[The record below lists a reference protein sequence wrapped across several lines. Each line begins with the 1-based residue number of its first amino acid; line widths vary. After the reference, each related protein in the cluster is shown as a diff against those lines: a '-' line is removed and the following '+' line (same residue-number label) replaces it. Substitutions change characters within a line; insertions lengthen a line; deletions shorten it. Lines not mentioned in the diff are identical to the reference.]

1 MRIDKFLA
9 NLKLISRKDIKKIKN
24 EIFINWKNIEKIDE
38 KINIWDKI
46 NFSGNEIIYKEN
58 IFLILNKPK
67 NFVSSRVSEWWHR
80 TVYNLISDCI
90 YNNLVEITGRLDADT
105 TGLLLFSSSWEI
117 IHKLINPNKN
127 IYKKYL
133 VKTKNPIFDE
143 EIKKLETWVIIDSDY
158 FTKEAK
164 CEKINDFEIFL
175 SIKEWKFHQ
184 IKKMLKAVWNEV
196 IELKRLEIWEIK
208 LGDLT
213 EWKWRYLTKE
223 EENFLNNL

>member
-67 NFVSSRVSEWWHR
+67 NFVSSRVSEWWHK

-143 EIKKLETWVIIDSDY
+143 EIKK
-158 FTKEAK
+158 
-164 CEKINDFEIFL
+164 
-175 SIKEWKFHQ
+175 
-184 IKKMLKAVWNEV
+184 MLKAVWNEV

>member
-80 TVYNLISDCI
+80 TVYNLI
-90 YNNLVEITGRLDADT
+90 
-105 TGLLLFSSSWEI
+105 
-117 IHKLINPNKN
+117 
-127 IYKKYL
+127 
-133 VKTKNPIFDE
+133 
-143 EIKKLETWVIIDSDY
+143 
-158 FTKEAK
+158 
-164 CEKINDFEIFL
+164 
-175 SIKEWKFHQ
+175 
-184 IKKMLKAVWNEV
+184 
-196 IELKRLEIWEIK
+196 
-208 LGDLT
+208 
-213 EWKWRYLTKE
+213 
-223 EENFLNNL
+223 